1 MGTTCINLLLLM
13 GGNSNRSCPP
23 AARHYSL
30 TANRS
35 HSLISISLSDMFERG
50 MIEQVVLLSSSVG
63 KDATAGST
71 IRSGRARLKGE
82 VFGARNKVSMKYG
95 GWIPPS

>member
-63 KDATAGST
+63 KDFSFISAIDGGHLPW
-71 IRSGRARLKGE
+71 SGGKDFSSLIVWCHPG
-82 VFGARNKVSMKYG
+82 
-95 GWIPPS
+95 